1 MGQGG
6 AAVCTRPTRR
16 SMWIGECRWG
26 PACTTQGDK
35 MFRAG
40 GNTTPGESVG
50 RMWSSEVP
58 NEWRT
63 GRDFEWRTT
72 PGRPSW
78 LSRGGG
84 GKSRLTSRLDMRA
97 GGKADREDWRRE
109 GLLVPTGL
117 AAGRMRNQ
125 SRTRHQRR
133 GYIIRRGWI
142 RRW

>member
-16 SMWIGECRWG
+16 SMWIGECR
-26 PACTTQGDK
+26 CTTQGDK

-84 GKSRLTSRLDMRA
+84 T
-97 GGKADREDWRRE
+97 GGRRVALEGALNDFGGTQWLWGMGGGGGAQSWLERED
-109 GLLVPTGL
+109 
-117 AAGRMRNQ
+117 
-125 SRTRHQRR
+125 
-133 GYIIRRGWI
+133 
-142 RRW
+142 